1 VRRVVDLACAIALRP
16 RLLLLD
22 EPSAGLASAE
32 AAALGPRLAW
42 VRETTGAGIAM
53 VEHDL
58 ALAWAVAD
66 RIVVLEGGRVAA
78 EGRPEEVAAHPAVAF
93 GRFGNGGR

>member
-1 VRRVVDLACAIALRP
+1 
-16 RLLLLD
+16 
-22 EPSAGLASAE
+22 
-32 AAALGPRLAW
+32 
-42 VRETTGAGIAM
+42 M